1 MDIHMRP
8 ARPVHVF
15 PEIELECWSIFE
27 AFLGNIT
34 NRYLVGVNARSG
46 RGRVSG
52 AITSID
58 VNRRIV
64 DTASGR
70 KYLLVGPSGSHES
83 AQAVFDAWALEYRV
97 KTVRDVTAA
106 YFPGELQSI

>member
-27 AFLGNIT
+27 AMVGSTTSL
-34 NRYLVGVNARSG
+34 YLMGVNARSG
-46 RGRVSG
+46 RGRVSS
-52 AITSID
+52 AIKIID

-70 KYLLVGPSGSHES
+70 KYHLEGPSASHES
-83 AQAVFDAWALEYRV
+83 AQAVFDAWALEYHV
-97 KTVRDVTAA
+97 KTVRDVTAI
-106 YFPGELQSI
+106 YFPDEPQSV